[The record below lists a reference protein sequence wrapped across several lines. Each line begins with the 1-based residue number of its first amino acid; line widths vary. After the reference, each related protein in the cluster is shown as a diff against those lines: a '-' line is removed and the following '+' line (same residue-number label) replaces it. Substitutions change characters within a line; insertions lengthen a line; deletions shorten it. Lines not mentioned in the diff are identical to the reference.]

1 MAMEQ
6 EVTGWISATGT
17 VGAVWGG
24 EAPAQDGPAQTQG
37 EPDPDQP
44 VTTGRLDSGT

>member
-1 MAMEQ
+1 MEQ

-17 VGAVWGG
+17 VSGLRG
-24 EAPAQDGPAQTQG
+24 EAPAQDGPAQTEG

-44 VTTGRLDSGT
+44 VTSGRSGSAT